1 MKHNISYI
9 VISHKYK
16 FVFVHIPKNGG
27 CSIIDALLPFCDEDV
42 FKYGHAFQSQYYN
55 KFPEVQ
61 DYYQFA
67 ISRNP
72 FDRVV
77 SAYHYLK
84 CGGMVED
91 DLRVM
96 HELNLNEIS
105 FYEFALRLKDL
116 DISKRYQ
123 HLMPQLRWLDHD
135 LTNIDVF
142 SLEEIESSFSIIC
155 EKIGINKPLLKKLNT
170 SNHDDYKKYYNH
182 TSYNIVYKKY
192 FDDIARLGYEKFSKK
207 RIRSS

>member
-1 MKHNISYI
+1 
-9 VISHKYK
+9 VISHKHK
-16 FVFVHIPKNGG
+16 FLFVHIPRNGG
-27 CSIIDALLPFCDEDV
+27 RSIFNALLPFCDEEV
-42 FKYGHAFQSQYYN
+42 FKYEHAFQSQYYN

-61 DYYQFA
+61 NYYQFA

-84 CGGMVED
+84 SGGMTGD
-91 DLRVM
+91 DLSVM

-105 FYEFALRLKDL
+105 FHEFVLRLKYL

-123 HLMPQLRWLDHD
+123 HLMPQTRWLDYD
-135 LTNIDVF
+135 LSNIDIF
-142 SLEEIESSFSIIC
+142 PLEEIGSCLNIIC
-155 EKIGINKPLLKKLNT
+155 EKIGIDKPHLKKLNS
-170 SNHDDYKKYYNH
+170 SNHDNYEKYYDD

-192 FDDIARLGYEKFSKK
+192 LEDLVGLGYEEYSKK